1 MESLSEDYQ
10 KGAVETDS
18 NKMLN
23 EYLNV
28 KYPLIHITEGQE
40 NVEVQS
46 IYPPPHLYTSIL
58 ASINNV
64 LNKLRAMLIF
74 HVIR

>member
-1 MESLSEDYQ
+1 MGLWRQ
-10 KGAVETDS
+10 IVT
-18 NKMLN
+18 KMLN

-28 KYPLIHITEGQE
+28 KYPYITEGQE

-46 IYPPPHLYTSIL
+46 IYPPPHLYTGIL
-58 ASINNV
+58 ASIDNV